1 MKKLTMAIV
10 TMIMVMIMALSAN
23 AEETEFVGCK
33 IRTTHATS
41 ASNGINTIMVA
52 EDNIFTILSEDNG
65 QFAIEVNGE
74 NYWIDSNEVFINVKD
89 YIPSIEVNLVM
100 ADKAIFQMAGEG
112 IHGLWGEKFY
122 NRPGSENGTEAWL
135 TVAAAKKLAKAQEIF
150 LKDGKCI
157 VVNDAYRP
165 YAVTREFQSTY
176 RAYLNTKSSSFKK
189 KWFGTLGESWFL
201 AQKASSHNYGI
212 AVDITLRDLKTGN
225 IKDMPTAMHN
235 LDYRSAEYNWVN
247 VDAPA
252 CENARY
258 LARVMKQVGM
268 KSLKSEWWH
277 FQDGATP
284 DRNKVAPVDI
294 PN

>member
-1 MKKLTMAIV
+1 M
-10 TMIMVMIMALSAN
+10 
-23 AEETEFVGCK
+23 
-33 IRTTHATS
+33 
-41 ASNGINTIMVA
+41 
-52 EDNIFTILSEDNG
+52 
-65 QFAIEVNGE
+65 
-74 NYWIDSNEVFINVKD
+74 
-89 YIPSIEVNLVM
+89 
-100 ADKAIFQMAGEG
+100 
-112 IHGLWGEKFY
+112 
-122 NRPGSENGTEAWL
+122 
-135 TVAAAKKLAKAQEIF
+135 AKAQEIF

-165 YAVTREFQSTY
+165 YAVTREFQSAY

-189 KWFGTLGESWFL
+189 KWFGNLDESWFL

-225 IKDMPTAMHN
+225 IMDMPAAMHN

-277 FQDGATP
+277 FQDGTTP

>member
-1 MKKLTMAIV
+1 MKKLTMAV
-10 TMIMVMIMALSAN
+10 MTMIMVMIMALSAN
-23 AEETEFVGCK
+23 AEGTEFVGCA

-41 ASNGINTIMVA
+41 ATNGSNSIVLA
-52 EDNIFTILSEDNG
+52 EDNVFTIIGEKNG
-65 QFAIEVNGE
+65 QFEINVNGDG
-74 NYWIDSNEVFINVKD
+74 YWIDSSEVFINVKD

-100 ADKAIFQMAGEG
+100 ADKAIFQMAGEE
-112 IHGLWGEKFY
+112 IPGLYGQKFY

-135 TVAAAKKLAKAQEIF
+135 TVAAAKKLKKAQEIF

-157 VVNDAYRP
+157 VVYDAYRP
-165 YAVTREFQSTY
+165 YAVTKKFQSAY
-176 RAYLNTKSSSFKK
+176 RAYLKTKSSSFKK

-201 AQKASSHNYGI
+201 AQKASAHNYGI

-225 IKDMPTAMHN
+225 IMDMPAAMHN

-258 LARVMKQVGM
+258 LARVMKQAGM
-268 KSLKSEWWH
+268 KTLKSEWWH
-277 FQDGATP
+277 FQDGNIP
-284 DRNKVAPVDI
+284 DRNKVAPIDI
-294 PN
+294 QN

>member
-1 MKKLTMAIV
+1 MKKLVMAV
-10 TMIMVMIMALSAN
+10 MTMIMVMIIALSAN
-23 AEETEFVGCK
+23 AEGAEFVGCA
-33 IRTTHATS
+33 IRTTHTTTTTNS
-41 ASNGINTIMVA
+41 FNTIMLA
-52 EDNIFTILSEDNG
+52 EDTIFTIKSEDSG
-65 QFAIEVNGE
+65 KFEIDVNGE
-74 NYWIDSNEVFINVKD
+74 SYWINSDEVFINVKD

-112 IHGLWGEKFY
+112 ISGLWGKKFY
-122 NRPGSENGTEAWL
+122 NRAGSENGTEAWL

-225 IKDMPTAMHN
+225 IMDMPTAMHN

-284 DRNKVAPVDI
+284 DRSKVAPIDI